1 VIREITQMR
10 KNEYFRFR
18 INDNDLQKIEDK
30 AKRFGFYSVSEFVRQ
45 VCLNVKDIDIRVI
58 INDKND

>member
-1 VIREITQMR
+1 MR